1 MGRGRSPRETL
12 AFDPRRRRPI
22 MSAGG
27 RCCLKTDRHDGF
39 AFDAAVLSEDADL
52 EVERRKEILFA
63 EANLGRWTHWELL
76 GIPWGA
82 TAAQAK
88 AAYLEKAKA
97 FHPDRYAGRRLGSFR
112 ARLERVF
119 RRLTEARDVLV
130 DDARREAYGRET
142 APPDQRA
149 KLELRRLEDE
159 RRAAE
164 RRARLARQNPLVARA
179 SRVGELVARGRQ
191 ALEAGRLAEAAN
203 DLQLAAGLDPGNAE
217 IQALAADARRRAATR
232 RASGLYE
239 EALAAERSGR
249 RGAALAA
256 YREALGSDPRHARAA
271 AGASRVALELG
282 ELDAARAHAEAAV
295 RAGPDVAAA
304 HEALG
309 AVLEAR
315 GAKKDARRALERAL
329 ELDPRAE
336 GAKERLKR
344 LRWSFLG

>member
-1 MGRGRSPRETL
+1 
-12 AFDPRRRRPI
+12 
-22 MSAGG
+22 
-27 RCCLKTDRHDGF
+27 
-39 AFDAAVLSEDADL
+39 
-52 EVERRKEILFA
+52 
-63 EANLGRWTHWELL
+63 RWTHWELL
-76 GIPWGA
+76 GVPWGA

-119 RRLTEARDVLV
+119 RRITEARDVLV
-130 DDARREAYGRET
+130 DDAKREAYARET
-142 APPDQRA
+142 APPEQRA

-164 RRARLARQNPLVARA
+164 RRARLARRNPLVARA

-191 ALEAGRLAEAAN
+191 AFEDGRVAQAAS

-217 IQALAADARRRAATR
+217 VQALAADARKRATVRRAVE
-232 RASGLYE
+232 LYE
-239 EALAAERSGR
+239 QGLAAELAGR

-256 YREALGSDPRHARAA
+256 FREALGADPRHVRAA
-271 AGASRVALELG
+271 AAAARVAIELG

-309 AVLEAR
+309 AVLDAQ
-315 GAKKDARRALERAL
+315 GAKKEARRALERAL
-329 ELDPRAE
+329 ELDPRLE